1 MTAKRLRRELTG
13 CNGKFRFSPATADN
27 FYETHLPAGAGMCFI
42 EFMAGTNG
50 AQAPKSSATIFV
62 VDDEPML
69 LEMAVMILEPLNY
82 RIRTFRDPQ
91 TALAEYSAA
100 NPRPALIV
108 TDYAMHTMSGM
119 DLIRECRRIH
129 PQQKIILLS
138 GTVDES
144 IYANA
149 PVKPDRFL
157 AKPYQVSDF
166 VKLVQSL
173 TTG

>member
-1 MTAKRLRRELTG
+1 MADL
-13 CNGKFRFSPATADN
+13 NGKQSNQPPITV
-27 FYETHLPAGAGMCFI
+27 
-42 EFMAGTNG
+42 
-50 AQAPKSSATIFV
+50 FV

-69 LEMAVMILEPLNY
+69 LEMAVMILEPLHF
-82 RIRTFRDPQ
+82 RVRTFRDAQ
-91 TALAEYSAA
+91 TALAEFSAA

-108 TDYAMHTMSGM
+108 TDYAMHAMTGM

-129 PQQKIILLS
+129 PKQKIVLLS

-144 IYANA
+144 IYTKAD
-149 PVKPDRFL
+149 VKPDRFL

-166 VKLVQSL
+166 VDLVRSL

>member
-1 MTAKRLRRELTG
+1 
-13 CNGKFRFSPATADN
+13 
-27 FYETHLPAGAGMCFI
+27 
-42 EFMAGTNG
+42 MAGIKGIPSNN
-50 AQAPKSSATIFV
+50 APVTIFV

-69 LEMAVMILEPLNY
+69 LEMAVMILEPLHF
-82 RIRTFRDPQ
+82 RVRTFRDPQ
-91 TALAEYSAA
+91 TAVAEFSAA

-108 TDYAMHTMSGM
+108 TDYAMHSMSGM

-129 PQQKIILLS
+129 PKQKIILLS

-144 IYANA
+144 IYTKAE
-149 PVKPDRFL
+149 VKPDRFL

-166 VKLVQSL
+166 VTLIQSL